1 MLNVVLIVE
10 EILFPLLKIK
20 TFTTTPITNRI
31 TIIKRIIIIFFVS
44 ILITYIRF
52 INMVFLK
59 IYFILIKNLLLMKR
73 TALKIG
79 YIGTNF
85 HGFQRQPNVRTVEE
99 ELIYHL
105 RKLDYIDDLKK
116 SRFRI
121 AGRTDAGV
129 HSLGNV
135 ISFQSEKE
143 VRINEINNSLPDDI
157 QILASAPVRYAFKPR
172 YAQMRQYRY
181 LLFQNLNIDKLNEV
195 AEVFKGTHNFT
206 NFTKRFQK
214 TTTRT
219 IDDIKITKV
228 GLDDY
233 HKREFPNLHDTISPV
248 FIDIY
253 GESFLWNMVRK
264 MMRVF
269 VDVALD
275 KMALDD
281 VNELLDPPKDSPRAN
296 IKVMEA
302 EYLIL
307 MDIQYD
313 GIKFKYDDYACNRFK
328 RDLIDS
334 LDNLQ
339 KKYAIRESMIKSLDD
354 LL

>member
-1 MLNVVLIVE
+1 
-10 EILFPLLKIK
+10 
-20 TFTTTPITNRI
+20 
-31 TIIKRIIIIFFVS
+31 
-44 ILITYIRF
+44 
-52 INMVFLK
+52 
-59 IYFILIKNLLLMKR
+59 MKR

-85 HGFQRQPNVRTVEE
+85 HGFQRQPDLRTVEE

-105 RKLDYIDDLKK
+105 RKLNYIDDLKK

-135 ISFQSEKE
+135 ISFQSEKD
-143 VRINEINNSLPDDI
+143 VRVNEINNSLPDDI

-181 LLFQNLNIDKLNEV
+181 MLFQDLDIDKLREC
-195 AEVFKGTHNFT
+195 AEIFKGTHNFT

-219 IDDIKITKV
+219 IDDIKVTKV
-228 GLDDY
+228 DLEDY
-233 HKREFPNLHDTISPV
+233 HKREFPNLHDTLSPI

-269 VDVALD
+269 VDVAIGKMTLD
-275 KMALDD
+275 EVQDLLNPPQDAL
-281 VNELLDPPKDSPRAN
+281 RAN

-313 GIKFKYDDYACNRFK
+313 GIKFRYDDYACERFK
-328 RDLIDS
+328 RDLVDS
-334 LDNLQ
+334 LSDLQ
-339 KKYAIRESMIKSLDD
+339 KRYAIRESIVKSLKDVYI
-354 LL
+354 

>member
-1 MLNVVLIVE
+1 
-10 EILFPLLKIK
+10 
-20 TFTTTPITNRI
+20 
-31 TIIKRIIIIFFVS
+31 
-44 ILITYIRF
+44 
-52 INMVFLK
+52 
-59 IYFILIKNLLLMKR
+59 MKR

-85 HGFQRQPNVRTVEE
+85 HGFQRQPDLRTVEE

-135 ISFQSEKE
+135 ISFQSEKD
-143 VRINEINNSLPDDI
+143 VRVNEINNSLPDDI

-181 LLFQNLNIDKLNEV
+181 MLFQDLDIDKLREC
-195 AEVFKGTHNFT
+195 AEIFKGTHNFT

-219 IDDIKITKV
+219 IDDIKVTNV
-228 GLDDY
+228 DLEDY
-233 HKREFPNLHDTISPV
+233 HKREFPNLHDTISPI

-269 VDVALD
+269 VDVAIGEMTLD
-275 KMALDD
+275 EVQD
-281 VNELLDPPKDSPRAN
+281 LLNPPQDAPRAN

-313 GIKFKYDDYACNRFK
+313 GIKFRYDDYACERFK
-328 RDLIDS
+328 RDLVDS
-334 LDNLQ
+334 LSDLQ
-339 KKYAIRESMIKSLDD
+339 KRYAIRESIVKSLKDVYI
-354 LL
+354 

>member
-1 MLNVVLIVE
+1 
-10 EILFPLLKIK
+10 
-20 TFTTTPITNRI
+20 
-31 TIIKRIIIIFFVS
+31 
-44 ILITYIRF
+44 
-52 INMVFLK
+52 
-59 IYFILIKNLLLMKR
+59 MKR

-85 HGFQRQPNVRTVEE
+85 HGFQRQPDLRTVEE

-105 RKLDYIDDLKK
+105 RKLNYIDDLKK

-121 AGRTDAGV
+121 AGRTDADV

-135 ISFQSEKE
+135 ISFQSEKD
-143 VRINEINNSLPDDI
+143 VRVNEINNSLPDDI
-157 QILASAPVRYAFKPR
+157 QILAMAPVRYAFKPR

-181 LLFQNLNIDKLNEV
+181 TLFQDLDIDKLREC

-219 IDDIKITKV
+219 IADIKINKV
-228 GLDDY
+228 DLDDY
-233 HKREFPNLHDTISPV
+233 HKKEFPNLHETISPIFV
-248 FIDIY
+248 DIY

-269 VDVALD
+269 VDVAVGKMDLD
-275 KMALDD
+275 E
-281 VNELLDPPKDSPRAN
+281 VERLLDTVEGEPRAN

-313 GIKFKYDDYACNRFK
+313 GIKFRYDDYACERFR
-328 RDLIDS
+328 RDLADS
-334 LDNLQ
+334 LADLQ
-339 KKYAIRESMIKSLDD
+339 KRYAIRESMIKSLQD
-354 LL
+354 LHNLE

>member
-1 MLNVVLIVE
+1 
-10 EILFPLLKIK
+10 
-20 TFTTTPITNRI
+20 
-31 TIIKRIIIIFFVS
+31 
-44 ILITYIRF
+44 
-52 INMVFLK
+52 
-59 IYFILIKNLLLMKR
+59 MKR

-85 HGFQRQPNVRTVEE
+85 HGFQRQPDLRTVEE

-105 RKLDYIDDLKK
+105 RKLGYIDDLKK

-143 VRINEINNSLPDDI
+143 VRVNEINNSLPDDI
-157 QILASAPVRYAFKPR
+157 KILAKAPVRYAFKPR

-181 LLFQNLNIDKLNEV
+181 LLFDDLDVDKLQEC
-195 AEVFKGTHNFT
+195 AELFKGTHNFT

-219 IDDIKITKV
+219 IDEIKISKV
-228 GLDDY
+228 DLEDY
-233 HKREFPNLHDTISPV
+233 HKREFPNLHDTISPIFV
-248 FIDIY
+248 DIY

-269 VDVALD
+269 VDVSKGKMSLD
-275 KMALDD
+275 EVEK
-281 VNELLDPPKDSPRAN
+281 LLNPGEDEPRAN

-313 GIKFKYDDYACNRFK
+313 GIKFEYDQYACERFK

-334 LDNLQ
+334 LNDYQ
-339 KKYAIRESMIKSLDD
+339 KRYAIRESMIKCLNELS
-354 LL
+354 

>member
-1 MLNVVLIVE
+1 
-10 EILFPLLKIK
+10 
-20 TFTTTPITNRI
+20 
-31 TIIKRIIIIFFVS
+31 
-44 ILITYIRF
+44 
-52 INMVFLK
+52 
-59 IYFILIKNLLLMKR
+59 MKR

-85 HGFQRQPNVRTVEE
+85 HGFQRQPDLRTVEE

-135 ISFQSEKE
+135 ISFQSEKD
-143 VRINEINNSLPDDI
+143 VRVNEINNSLPDDI

-181 LLFQNLNIDKLNEV
+181 MLFQDLGIDKLREC
-195 AEVFKGTHNFT
+195 AEIFKGTHNFT

-219 IDDIKITKV
+219 IDDIKVTKV
-228 GLDDY
+228 DLEDY
-233 HKREFPNLHDTISPV
+233 HKREFPNLHDTLSPI

-269 VDVALD
+269 VDVAIGKMTLD
-275 KMALDD
+275 EVQD
-281 VNELLDPPKDSPRAN
+281 LLNPPQDAPRAN

-313 GIKFKYDDYACNRFK
+313 GIKFRYDDYACERFK
-328 RDLIDS
+328 RDLVDS
-334 LDNLQ
+334 LSDLQ
-339 KKYAIRESMIKSLDD
+339 KRYAIRESIVKSLKDVYI
-354 LL
+354 

>member
-1 MLNVVLIVE
+1 
-10 EILFPLLKIK
+10 
-20 TFTTTPITNRI
+20 
-31 TIIKRIIIIFFVS
+31 
-44 ILITYIRF
+44 
-52 INMVFLK
+52 
-59 IYFILIKNLLLMKR
+59 MKR

-85 HGFQRQPNVRTVEE
+85 HGFQRQPDLRTVEE

-135 ISFQSEKE
+135 ISFQSDKE
-143 VRINEINNSLPDDI
+143 VRVNEINNSLPDDI

-181 LLFQNLNIDKLNEV
+181 MLFQDLDVDKLEEC
-195 AEVFKGTHNFT
+195 AEIFKGTHNFT

-228 GLDDY
+228 NLDDY
-233 HKREFPNLHDTISPV
+233 HKKQFPNLHDTLSPIFV
-248 FIDIY
+248 DIY

-269 VDVALD
+269 VDVAIG
-275 KMALDD
+275 KMSLDD
-281 VNELLDPPKDSPRAN
+281 VKKLLNPSENAPRAN

-313 GIKFKYDDYACNRFK
+313 GIKFRYDDYACERFR
-328 RDLIDS
+328 RDLVDS
-334 LDNLQ
+334 LTDLQ
-339 KKYAIRESMIKSLDD
+339 KRYAIRESMIKSLND
-354 LL
+354 LH

>member
-1 MLNVVLIVE
+1 
-10 EILFPLLKIK
+10 
-20 TFTTTPITNRI
+20 
-31 TIIKRIIIIFFVS
+31 
-44 ILITYIRF
+44 
-52 INMVFLK
+52 
-59 IYFILIKNLLLMKR
+59 MKR

-85 HGFQRQPNVRTVEE
+85 HGFQRQPDLRTVEE

-135 ISFQSEKE
+135 ISFQSEKD
-143 VRINEINNSLPDDI
+143 VRVNEINNSLPDDI

-181 LLFQNLNIDKLNEV
+181 MLFQDLDIDKLREC
-195 AEVFKGTHNFT
+195 AEIFKGTHNFT

-219 IDDIKITKV
+219 IDDIKVTKV
-228 GLDDY
+228 DLEDY
-233 HKREFPNLHDTISPV
+233 HKREFPNLHDTISPI

-269 VDVALD
+269 VDVAIGKMTLD
-275 KMALDD
+275 EVQD
-281 VNELLDPPKDSPRAN
+281 LLNPLEDAPRAN

-313 GIKFKYDDYACNRFK
+313 GIKFRYDDYACERFK
-328 RDLIDS
+328 RDLVDS
-334 LDNLQ
+334 LSDLQ
-339 KKYAIRESMIKSLDD
+339 KRYAIRESIVKSLKDVYI
-354 LL
+354 

>member
-1 MLNVVLIVE
+1 
-10 EILFPLLKIK
+10 
-20 TFTTTPITNRI
+20 
-31 TIIKRIIIIFFVS
+31 
-44 ILITYIRF
+44 
-52 INMVFLK
+52 
-59 IYFILIKNLLLMKR
+59 MKR

-85 HGFQRQPNVRTVEE
+85 HGFQRQPNLRTVEE

-135 ISFQSEKE
+135 ISFQSQKE
-143 VRINEINNSLPDDI
+143 VRVNEINNSLPDDI
-157 QILASAPVRYAFKPR
+157 QILAKAPVRYAFKPR
-172 YAQMRQYRY
+172 YAQMRHYRY
-181 LLFQNLNIDKLNEV
+181 LLFEYLDIDKLNEC
-195 AEVFKGTHNFT
+195 AELFKGTHNFT

-219 IDDIKITKV
+219 IEDIKITRV
-228 GLDDY
+228 NLDDY
-233 HKREFPNLHDTISPV
+233 HKKEFPNLHETLSPIFV
-248 FIDIY
+248 DIY

-269 VDVALD
+269 VDVAKGKMTLD
-275 KMALDD
+275 EVEKLLNPKK
-281 VNELLDPPKDSPRAN
+281 NEPRAY
-296 IKVMEA
+296 IKVMEPY
-302 EYLIL
+302 YLIL

-313 GIKFKYDDYACNRFK
+313 GIKFRYDDYACERF
-328 RDLIDS
+328 RRNLVDS
-334 LDNLQ
+334 LEDLQ
-339 KKYAIRESMIKSLDD
+339 KRYAIRESMIKSLND
-354 LL
+354 LTI

>member
-1 MLNVVLIVE
+1 
-10 EILFPLLKIK
+10 
-20 TFTTTPITNRI
+20 
-31 TIIKRIIIIFFVS
+31 
-44 ILITYIRF
+44 
-52 INMVFLK
+52 
-59 IYFILIKNLLLMKR
+59 MKR

-85 HGFQRQPNVRTVEE
+85 HGFQRQPDLRTVEE

-135 ISFQSEKE
+135 ISFQSEKD
-143 VRINEINNSLPDDI
+143 VRVNEINNSLPDDI
-157 QILASAPVRYAFKPR
+157 QILARAPVRYAFKPR

-181 LLFQNLNIDKLNEV
+181 MLFQDLDIDKLREC
-195 AEVFKGTHNFT
+195 AEIFKGTHNFT

-219 IDDIKITKV
+219 IDDIKVTKV
-228 GLDDY
+228 DLEDY
-233 HKREFPNLHDTISPV
+233 HKREFPNLHDTISPI
-248 FIDIY
+248 FIDVY

-269 VDVALD
+269 VDVAIGKMTLD
-275 KMALDD
+275 EVQD
-281 VNELLDPPKDSPRAN
+281 LLNPLEDEPRAN

-313 GIKFKYDDYACNRFK
+313 GIKFKYDDYACERFK
-328 RDLIDS
+328 RDLVDS
-334 LDNLQ
+334 LSDLQ
-339 KKYAIRESMIKSLDD
+339 KRYAIRESIVKSLKDVYI
-354 LL
+354 

>member
-1 MLNVVLIVE
+1 
-10 EILFPLLKIK
+10 
-20 TFTTTPITNRI
+20 
-31 TIIKRIIIIFFVS
+31 
-44 ILITYIRF
+44 
-52 INMVFLK
+52 
-59 IYFILIKNLLLMKR
+59 MKR

-85 HGFQRQPNVRTVEE
+85 HGFQRQPDLRTVEE

-135 ISFQSEKE
+135 ISFQSEKD
-143 VRINEINNSLPDDI
+143 VRVNEINNSLPDDI

-181 LLFQNLNIDKLNEV
+181 MLFQDLDIDKLREC
-195 AEVFKGTHNFT
+195 AEIFKGTHNFT

-219 IDDIKITKV
+219 IDDIKVTKV
-228 GLDDY
+228 DLEDY
-233 HKREFPNLHDTISPV
+233 HKREFPNLHDTISPI

-269 VDVALD
+269 VDVAIGKMTLD
-275 KMALDD
+275 EVQD
-281 VNELLDPPKDSPRAN
+281 LLNPLEDAPRAN

-313 GIKFKYDDYACNRFK
+313 GIKFRYDDYACERFK
-328 RDLIDS
+328 RVLVDS
-334 LDNLQ
+334 LSDLQ
-339 KKYAIRESMIKSLDD
+339 KRYAIRESIVKSLKDVYI
-354 LL
+354 

>member
-1 MLNVVLIVE
+1 
-10 EILFPLLKIK
+10 
-20 TFTTTPITNRI
+20 
-31 TIIKRIIIIFFVS
+31 
-44 ILITYIRF
+44 
-52 INMVFLK
+52 
-59 IYFILIKNLLLMKR
+59 MKR

-85 HGFQRQPNVRTVEE
+85 HGFQRQPDLRTVEE

-105 RKLDYIDDLKK
+105 RKLNYIDDLKK

-135 ISFQSEKE
+135 ISFQSEKD

-181 LLFQNLNIDKLNEV
+181 VLFQDLDIDKLKQC

-219 IDDIKITKV
+219 IENIKITKAD
-228 GLDDY
+228 LTDY
-233 HKREFPNLHDTISPV
+233 HKKEFPNLHDTLSPIFV
-248 FIDIY
+248 DIY

-269 VDVALD
+269 VDVATD
-275 KMALDD
+275 KMSLDE
-281 VNELLDPPKDSPRAN
+281 VEKLLNPAEGEPRAN

-302 EYLIL
+302 DYLIL

-313 GIKFKYDDYACNRFK
+313 GIKFRYDDYACERFK
-328 RDLIDS
+328 RDLVDS
-334 LDNLQ
+334 LSDLQ
-339 KKYAIRESMIKSLDD
+339 KRYAVRESMIKSLNELHNLDE
-354 LL
+354 

>member
-1 MLNVVLIVE
+1 
-10 EILFPLLKIK
+10 
-20 TFTTTPITNRI
+20 
-31 TIIKRIIIIFFVS
+31 
-44 ILITYIRF
+44 
-52 INMVFLK
+52 
-59 IYFILIKNLLLMKR
+59 MKR

-85 HGFQRQPNVRTVEE
+85 HGFQRHPDLRTVEE

-143 VRINEINNSLPDDI
+143 VRVNEINNSLPDDI
-157 QILASAPVRYAFKPR
+157 QILAKAPVRFGFKPR
-172 YAQMRQYRY
+172 YAEMRHYRY
-181 LLFQNLNIDKLNEV
+181 MLFRDDLDLSKLREV

-219 IDDIKITKV
+219 IDDIKINCVNLT
-228 GLDDY
+228 DF
-233 HKREFPNLHDTISPV
+233 HKREFPNLHETISPIFV
-248 FIDIY
+248 DIY
-253 GESFLWNMVRK
+253 GEIFLWNMVRK

-269 VDVALD
+269 VDVAIG
-275 KMALDD
+275 KMDLTD
-281 VNELLDPPKDSPRAN
+281 VKKLLNPNEGDSRAN
-296 IKVMEA
+296 IKVLEPD
-302 EYLIL
+302 YLIL
-307 MDIQYD
+307 MDIKYD
-313 GIKFKYDDYACNRFK
+313 GVKFIYDDYACERFK

-334 LDNLQ
+334 LTNLQ
-339 KKYAIRESMIKSLDD
+339 KNYAIKESLINCLSELY
-354 LL
+354 

>member
-1 MLNVVLIVE
+1 
-10 EILFPLLKIK
+10 
-20 TFTTTPITNRI
+20 
-31 TIIKRIIIIFFVS
+31 
-44 ILITYIRF
+44 
-52 INMVFLK
+52 
-59 IYFILIKNLLLMKR
+59 MKR

-85 HGFQRQPNVRTVEE
+85 HGFQRQPDLRTVEE

-105 RKLDYIDDLKK
+105 RKLNYIDDLKK

-135 ISFQSEKE
+135 ISFQSEKD

-181 LLFQNLNIDKLNEV
+181 VLFQDLDIDKLKQC

-219 IDDIKITKV
+219 IEDIKITKAD
-228 GLDDY
+228 LTDY
-233 HKREFPNLHDTISPV
+233 HKKEFPNLHDTLSPIFV
-248 FIDIY
+248 DIC

-269 VDVALD
+269 VDVATD
-275 KMALDD
+275 KMSLDE
-281 VNELLDPPKDSPRAN
+281 VEKLLNPAEGEPRAN

-302 EYLIL
+302 DYLIL

-313 GIKFKYDDYACNRFK
+313 GIKFRYDDYACERFK
-328 RDLIDS
+328 RDLVDS
-334 LDNLQ
+334 LSDLQ
-339 KKYAIRESMIKSLDD
+339 KRYAVRESMIKSLNELHNLDE
-354 LL
+354 

>member
-1 MLNVVLIVE
+1 
-10 EILFPLLKIK
+10 
-20 TFTTTPITNRI
+20 
-31 TIIKRIIIIFFVS
+31 
-44 ILITYIRF
+44 
-52 INMVFLK
+52 
-59 IYFILIKNLLLMKR
+59 MKR

-85 HGFQRQPNVRTVEE
+85 HGFQRQQNLRTVEE

-143 VRINEINNSLPDDI
+143 VRVNEINNSLPDDI
-157 QILASAPVRYAFKPR
+157 QILAKAPVRYAFKPR
-172 YAQMRQYRY
+172 YALMRQYRY
-181 LLFQNLNIDKLNEV
+181 LLFQDLNMDKLNEV
-195 AEVFKGTHNFT
+195 AELFKGTHNFT

-219 IDDIKITKV
+219 IDNIKV
-228 GLDDY
+228 SSVDLGDY
-233 HKREFPNLHDTISPV
+233 HKKEFPNLHDTLSPIFV
-248 FIDIY
+248 DIY

-269 VDVALD
+269 ADYALD
-275 KMALDD
+275 KITLKE
-281 VNELLDPPKDSPRAN
+281 VENLLNPPENSPRAS
-296 IKVMEA
+296 IKVMDA

-313 GIKFKYDDYACNRFK
+313 GIKFKYDDYACERFR
-328 RDLIDS
+328 RDLVDS
-334 LDNLQ
+334 LGDLQ
-339 KKYAIRESMIKSLDD
+339 KKYAIRESMVKSLND
-354 LL
+354 LCNL

>member
-1 MLNVVLIVE
+1 
-10 EILFPLLKIK
+10 
-20 TFTTTPITNRI
+20 
-31 TIIKRIIIIFFVS
+31 
-44 ILITYIRF
+44 
-52 INMVFLK
+52 
-59 IYFILIKNLLLMKR
+59 MKR

-85 HGFQRQPNVRTVEE
+85 HGFQRQPDLRTVEE

-135 ISFQSEKE
+135 ISFQSEKD
-143 VRINEINNSLPDDI
+143 VRVNEINNSLPDDI

-181 LLFQNLNIDKLNEV
+181 MLFQDLDIDKLREC
-195 AEVFKGTHNFT
+195 AEIFKGTHNFT

-219 IDDIKITKV
+219 IDDIKVTKV
-228 GLDDY
+228 DLEDY
-233 HKREFPNLHDTISPV
+233 HKREFPNLHDTISPI

-269 VDVALD
+269 VDVAIGKMTLD
-275 KMALDD
+275 EVLD
-281 VNELLDPPKDSPRAN
+281 LLNPPQDAPRAN

-313 GIKFKYDDYACNRFK
+313 GIKFKYDDYACERFK
-328 RDLIDS
+328 RDLVDS
-334 LDNLQ
+334 LSDLQ
-339 KKYAIRESMIKSLDD
+339 KRYAIRESIVKSLKDVYI
-354 LL
+354 

>member
-1 MLNVVLIVE
+1 
-10 EILFPLLKIK
+10 
-20 TFTTTPITNRI
+20 
-31 TIIKRIIIIFFVS
+31 
-44 ILITYIRF
+44 
-52 INMVFLK
+52 
-59 IYFILIKNLLLMKR
+59 MKR

-85 HGFQRQPNVRTVEE
+85 HGFQRQPDLRTVEE

-105 RKLDYIDDLKK
+105 RKLNYIDDLKK

-135 ISFQSEKE
+135 ISFQSEKD
-143 VRINEINNSLPDDI
+143 VRVNEINNSLPDDI

-181 LLFQNLNIDKLNEV
+181 MLFQDLDIDKLREC
-195 AEVFKGTHNFT
+195 AEIFKGTHNFT

-219 IDDIKITKV
+219 IDDIKVTKV
-228 GLDDY
+228 DLEDY
-233 HKREFPNLHDTISPV
+233 HKREFPNLHDTISPI

-269 VDVALD
+269 VDVAIGKMTLD
-275 KMALDD
+275 EVQD
-281 VNELLDPPKDSPRAN
+281 LLNPPQDAPRAN

-313 GIKFKYDDYACNRFK
+313 GIKFRYDDYACERFK
-328 RDLIDS
+328 RDLVDS
-334 LDNLQ
+334 LSDLQ
-339 KKYAIRESMIKSLDD
+339 KRYAIRESIVKSLKDVYI
-354 LL
+354 

>member
-1 MLNVVLIVE
+1 
-10 EILFPLLKIK
+10 
-20 TFTTTPITNRI
+20 
-31 TIIKRIIIIFFVS
+31 
-44 ILITYIRF
+44 
-52 INMVFLK
+52 
-59 IYFILIKNLLLMKR
+59 MKK

-85 HGFQRQPNVRTVEE
+85 HGFQRQPDLRTVEE

-105 RKLDYIDDLKK
+105 RKLNYIDDLKK

-135 ISFQSEKE
+135 ISFQSEKD

-181 LLFQNLNIDKLNEV
+181 MLFQDLDIDKLKEC
-195 AEVFKGTHNFT
+195 ADVFKGTHNFT

-219 IDDIKITKV
+219 IDDIKIKKID
-228 GLDDY
+228 LEDY
-233 HKREFPNLHDTISPV
+233 HKKGFLNLHDTLSPILV
-248 FIDIY
+248 DIY

-269 VDVALD
+269 VDVAIGKMDLD
-275 KMALDD
+275 
-281 VNELLDPPKDSPRAN
+281 EIERLLNPEENDSRAN
-296 IKVMEA
+296 IKVMGA

-313 GIKFKYDDYACNRFK
+313 GIKFRYDDYACERFK
-328 RDLIDS
+328 RDLVDS
-334 LDNLQ
+334 LLDLQ
-339 KKYAIRESMIKSLDD
+339 KRYAIREFMIKSLQD
-354 LL
+354 LHEW

>member
-1 MLNVVLIVE
+1 
-10 EILFPLLKIK
+10 
-20 TFTTTPITNRI
+20 
-31 TIIKRIIIIFFVS
+31 
-44 ILITYIRF
+44 
-52 INMVFLK
+52 
-59 IYFILIKNLLLMKR
+59 MKR

-85 HGFQRQPNVRTVEE
+85 HGFQRQPDLRTVEE

-105 RKLDYIDDLKK
+105 RKLNYIDDLKK

-135 ISFQSEKE
+135 ISFQSEKD

-181 LLFQNLNIDKLNEV
+181 VLFQDLDIDKLKQC

-219 IDDIKITKV
+219 IEDIKITKAD
-228 GLDDY
+228 LNDY
-233 HKREFPNLHDTISPV
+233 HKKEFPNLHDTLSPIFV
-248 FIDIY
+248 DIY

-269 VDVALD
+269 VDVATD
-275 KMALDD
+275 KMSLDE
-281 VNELLDPPKDSPRAN
+281 VEKLLNPAEGEPRAN

-302 EYLIL
+302 DYLIL

-313 GIKFKYDDYACNRFK
+313 GIKFRYDDYACERFK
-328 RDLIDS
+328 RDLVDS
-334 LDNLQ
+334 LSDLQ
-339 KKYAIRESMIKSLDD
+339 KRYAVRESMIKSLNELHNLDE
-354 LL
+354 

>member
-1 MLNVVLIVE
+1 
-10 EILFPLLKIK
+10 
-20 TFTTTPITNRI
+20 
-31 TIIKRIIIIFFVS
+31 
-44 ILITYIRF
+44 
-52 INMVFLK
+52 
-59 IYFILIKNLLLMKR
+59 MKR

-85 HGFQRQPNVRTVEE
+85 HGFQRQPNLRTVEE

-105 RKLDYIDDLKK
+105 RKLNYIDDLKA

-143 VRINEINNSLPDDI
+143 VRVNEINNSLPDDI

-181 LLFQNLNIDKLNEV
+181 MLFDDLDIDKLKEC
-195 AEVFKGTHNFT
+195 AEIFTGTHNFT
-206 NFTKRFQK
+206 NFTKRYQK

-219 IDDIKITKV
+219 IDEIKITEV
-228 GLDDY
+228 SLDDY
-233 HKREFPNLHDTISPV
+233 HKKEFPNLHDTLSPIFV
-248 FIDIY
+248 DIY

-269 VDVALD
+269 MDVALD
-275 KMALDD
+275 KMTLDD
-281 VNELLDPPKDSPRAN
+281 VEKLLNPAEDEPRAY
-296 IKVMEA
+296 IKVTDA
-302 EYLIL
+302 DYLIL

-313 GIKFKYDDYACNRFK
+313 GIKFVYDEYACERF
-328 RDLIDS
+328 RRNLVDS
-334 LDNLQ
+334 LTNLQ
-339 KKYAIRESMIKSLDD
+339 KKYAVRESLIKSLND
-354 LL
+354 LRQY

>member
-1 MLNVVLIVE
+1 
-10 EILFPLLKIK
+10 
-20 TFTTTPITNRI
+20 
-31 TIIKRIIIIFFVS
+31 
-44 ILITYIRF
+44 
-52 INMVFLK
+52 
-59 IYFILIKNLLLMKR
+59 MKR

-85 HGFQRQPNVRTVEE
+85 HGFQRQPNLRTVEE

-105 RKLDYIDDLKK
+105 RKLNYIDDLKK

-143 VRINEINNSLPDDI
+143 VRVNEINNSLPDDI
-157 QILASAPVRYAFKPR
+157 QILAKAPVRYAFKPR
-172 YAQMRQYRY
+172 YALMRQYRY
-181 LLFQNLNIDKLNEV
+181 LLFQDLNMDKLNEV
-195 AEVFKGTHNFT
+195 AELFKGTHNFT

-219 IDDIKITKV
+219 IDDIKINKV
-228 GLDDY
+228 ALNDY
-233 HKREFPNLHDTISPV
+233 SKREFPNLHDTVSPI

-275 KMALDD
+275 KMTLED
-281 VNELLDPPKDSPRAN
+281 VEKLLNPPKDSLRAS
-296 IKVMEA
+296 IKVMEPD
-302 EYLIL
+302 YLIL
-307 MDIQYD
+307 MDIKYD
-313 GIKFKYDDYACNRFK
+313 GIKFKYDDYACERF
-328 RDLIDS
+328 RRNLIDS
-334 LDNLQ
+334 LSDLQ
-339 KKYAIRESMIKSLDD
+339 KKYAIRESMITSLND
-354 LL
+354 LVE

>member
-1 MLNVVLIVE
+1 
-10 EILFPLLKIK
+10 
-20 TFTTTPITNRI
+20 
-31 TIIKRIIIIFFVS
+31 
-44 ILITYIRF
+44 
-52 INMVFLK
+52 
-59 IYFILIKNLLLMKR
+59 MKR

-85 HGFQRQPNVRTVEE
+85 HGFQRQPDLRTVEE

-143 VRINEINNSLPDDI
+143 VRVNEINNSLPDDI

-172 YAQMRQYRY
+172 YAQMRHYRY
-181 LLFQNLNIDKLNEV
+181 LLFQDLDVDKLKEV
-195 AEVFKGTHNFT
+195 GEVFKGTHNFT
-206 NFTKRFQK
+206 NFTKRYQK

-219 IDDIKITKV
+219 IDDIQINKV
-228 GLDDY
+228 NLNDY
-233 HKREFPNLHDTISPV
+233 HKREFPNLHETLSPIFV
-248 FIDIY
+248 DIY

-269 VDVALD
+269 VDVAIG
-275 KMALDD
+275 KMDLGD
-281 VNELLDPPKDSPRAN
+281 VERLLNPCEDEPRAY
-296 IKVMEA
+296 IKVLEPD
-302 EYLIL
+302 YLIL

-313 GIKFKYDDYACNRFK
+313 GIKFKYM
-328 RDLIDS
+328 
-334 LDNLQ
+334 
-339 KKYAIRESMIKSLDD
+339 MIMPV
-354 LL
+354 

>member
-1 MLNVVLIVE
+1 
-10 EILFPLLKIK
+10 
-20 TFTTTPITNRI
+20 
-31 TIIKRIIIIFFVS
+31 
-44 ILITYIRF
+44 
-52 INMVFLK
+52 
-59 IYFILIKNLLLMKR
+59 MKR

-85 HGFQRQPNVRTVEE
+85 HGFQRQPDLRTVEE

-105 RKLDYIDDLKK
+105 RKLNYIDDLKK

-143 VRINEINNSLPDDI
+143 VRVNEINNSLPDDI

-181 LLFQNLNIDKLNEV
+181 MLFQDLDVEKLKEC

-219 IDDIKITKV
+219 IDDIKVTKV
-228 GLDDY
+228 DLNDY
-233 HKREFPNLHDTISPV
+233 HKKEFPNLHDTISPI

-264 MMRVF
+264 MIRVF
-269 VDVALD
+269 IDFNIGKIDLD
-275 KMALDD
+275 EIQ
-281 VNELLDPPKDSPRAN
+281 NLLNPPKNSPRAN
-296 IKVMEA
+296 IKVVEPD
-302 EYLIL
+302 YLIL

-313 GIKFKYDDYACNRFK
+313 GIKFKYDNYACERFK
-328 RDLIDS
+328 RDLVDS
-334 LDNLQ
+334 LCDLQ
-339 KKYAIRESMIKSLDD
+339 KRYAVRESMIKSLND
-354 LL
+354 LHSF

>member
-1 MLNVVLIVE
+1 
-10 EILFPLLKIK
+10 
-20 TFTTTPITNRI
+20 
-31 TIIKRIIIIFFVS
+31 
-44 ILITYIRF
+44 
-52 INMVFLK
+52 
-59 IYFILIKNLLLMKR
+59 MKR

-85 HGFQRQPNVRTVEE
+85 HGFQRQPDLRTVEE

-105 RKLDYIDDLKK
+105 RKLDYIDDLKA

-143 VRINEINNSLPDDI
+143 VRVNEINNSLPDDI

-181 LLFQNLNIDKLNEV
+181 MLFQDLDIDKLKEV
-195 AEVFKGTHNFT
+195 AEMFKGTHNFT
-206 NFTKRFQK
+206 NFTKRHQK

-219 IDDIKITKV
+219 IDDIKITQV
-228 GLDDY
+228 DLDDY
-233 HKREFPNLHDTISPV
+233 HKREFPNLHDTLCPIFV
-248 FIDIY
+248 DIY

-269 VDVALD
+269 I
-275 KMALDD
+275 D
-281 VNELLDPPKDSPRAN
+281 VNYGKLDINDVYDLLNPPEGSPRAY
-296 IKVMEA
+296 IKVTEPD
-302 EYLIL
+302 YLIL

-313 GIKFKYDDYACNRFK
+313 GIKFTYDDYACERF
-328 RDLIDS
+328 RRNLIDS
-334 LDNLQ
+334 LTDLQ
-339 KKYAIRESMIKSLDD
+339 KRYAIRESMIKSLND
-354 LL
+354 LECGQ

>member
-1 MLNVVLIVE
+1 
-10 EILFPLLKIK
+10 
-20 TFTTTPITNRI
+20 
-31 TIIKRIIIIFFVS
+31 
-44 ILITYIRF
+44 
-52 INMVFLK
+52 
-59 IYFILIKNLLLMKR
+59 MKR

-85 HGFQRQPNVRTVEE
+85 HGFQRQPDVRTVEE

-143 VRINEINNSLPDDI
+143 VRVNEINNSLPDDI

-181 LLFQNLNIDKLNEV
+181 LLFQDLDIDKLNEV
-195 AEVFKGTHNFT
+195 AEVFKGTHDFT

-219 IDDIKITKV
+219 IDDIRITKV

-233 HKREFPNLHDTISPV
+233 HKREFPNLHDTISPI

-253 GESFLWNMVRK
+253 VESFLWNMVRK
-264 MMRVF
+264 MMRIF

-275 KMALDD
+275 KMTLDD
-281 VNELLDPPKDSPRAN
+281 VNELLNPPEDSPRAH

-307 MDIQYD
+307 MNIQYD
-313 GIKFKYDDYACNRFK
+313 GIKFRYDDYACNRFK
-328 RDLIDS
+328 RNLIDS

-354 LL
+354 LI

>member
-1 MLNVVLIVE
+1 
-10 EILFPLLKIK
+10 
-20 TFTTTPITNRI
+20 
-31 TIIKRIIIIFFVS
+31 
-44 ILITYIRF
+44 
-52 INMVFLK
+52 
-59 IYFILIKNLLLMKR
+59 MKR

-85 HGFQRQPNVRTVEE
+85 HGFQRQPDLRTVEE

-105 RKLDYIDDLKK
+105 RNLGYIDDLKK

-143 VRINEINNSLPDDI
+143 VQVNEINNSLPDDI
-157 QILASAPVRYAFKPR
+157 QILAKAPVRYAFKPR

-181 LLFQNLNIDKLNEV
+181 LLFQDLDIGKLNEV
-195 AEVFKGTHNFT
+195 AEIFKGTHNFT
-206 NFTKRFQK
+206 NFTKRYQK

-219 IDDIKITKV
+219 IDEIKISKAD
-228 GLDDY
+228 LDDY
-233 HKREFPNLHDTISPV
+233 HKRQFPNLHDTLSPIFV
-248 FIDIY
+248 DIY

-275 KMALDD
+275 KMTLEE
-281 VNELLDPPKDSPRAN
+281 VRELLNPPENSPRAS
-296 IKVMEA
+296 IKVMEPD
-302 EYLIL
+302 YLIL

-313 GIKFKYDDYACNRFK
+313 GIKFKYDDYACERFK
-328 RDLIDS
+328 RDLVDS

-339 KKYAIRESMIKSLDD
+339 RKYAIRESMIKSLSD
-354 LL
+354 LM